1 MSGTHTDLSFHSQY
15 VFIYVCV
22 YIYIYICIYIYMCIY
37 IYTYIYIY
45 TCYCINITCTC
56 KICPK
61 LKSVKDNI
69 IQIKNRNA
77 NIFIPYP
84 KCTPG
89 SLELSVSEN
98 IKQIEINFY
107 AVWLYSCPS
116 VPVGDCFR
124 IGHGYQNPQ
133 MPRSHSQPS
142 LSVNMEGWLYI

>member
-1 MSGTHTDLSFHSQY
+1 
-15 VFIYVCV
+15 
-22 YIYIYICIYIYMCIY
+22 MCIY

-107 AVWLYSCPS
+107 AV
-116 VPVGDCFR
+116 
-124 IGHGYQNPQ
+124 
-133 MPRSHSQPS
+133 
-142 LSVNMEGWLYI
+142 